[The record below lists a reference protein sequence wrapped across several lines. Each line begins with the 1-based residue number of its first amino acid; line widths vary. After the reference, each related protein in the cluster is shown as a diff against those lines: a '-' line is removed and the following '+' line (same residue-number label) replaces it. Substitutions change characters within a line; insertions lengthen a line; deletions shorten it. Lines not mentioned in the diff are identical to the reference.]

1 MNPDRLPPQTTDR
14 HAPFRRA
21 VHRNRYSVLVA
32 AALASGLATMLDAG
46 CGAREVPVPELPVVG
61 PALPSRASDGV
72 QIPKVRF
79 TDITA
84 KAGIRFQHT
93 NGAFGKK
100 LLPETM
106 GSGVAFIDFD
116 KDGLQDLLL
125 INCCHWPG
133 HEENKPQPTLALYR
147 NKGNGEFEDVT
158 AKAGLA
164 ITMYGMGVTVGDYD
178 NDGWPDVFITGL
190 GGNRLFRNG
199 SDGNGG
205 RRFEDVTATAG
216 VGGPSSWPKPGDGE
230 FLKTR
235 TPISFPSSATFLDY
249 DGDGLLDL
257 FVCNYVTWS
266 PSFDL
271 GQPFQLKGSGR
282 AYGPPNAFEGAQCIL
297 YHNLGNG
304 RFEDVSAK
312 AGIQVFEKEGV
323 GAQARLRSIGKSL
336 GVIVAD
342 VDDDGWPD
350 IIVANDTVRN
360 FFFHNKGDGTF
371 EEIGQASGIAFAEG
385 KARGAMGIDWAQ
397 YRPGRL
403 AVVLANFADEPCTF
417 LCLDE
422 RQRKQML
429 FSDLAMSEGLLGP
442 SRLPLKFGTF
452 FFDYDNDGRLDLL
465 ICNGHLEPEISSVLA
480 GQSYEQPAQLF
491 WNTGGKATFAPVSEK
506 QAGSE
511 LFTPMVG
518 RGSAYGDINNDGF
531 PDVLLTANGGRAR
544 LLRNEGGTG
553 NHWIRLVLE
562 GDGKR
567 SNRSAIG
574 AKVRLEA
581 GGKHQY
587 REVISGRG
595 YLSQSELPV
604 TFGLGK
610 AAKVDRITIQW
621 PGKNGGQDVLTDLAI
636 DKTHQI
642 KQGEANPQTVASK

>member
-1 MNPDRLPPQTTDR
+1 MDRNTVFPHRTDCLVPSQ
-14 HAPFRRA
+14 HF
-21 VHRNRYSVLVA
+21 VL
-32 AALASGLATMLDAG
+32 LATLFAAGLSALLCSG
-46 CGAREVPVPELPVVG
+46 CGSREAPVPEPPVIG
-61 PALPSRASDGV
+61 PALPSRATEGI

-84 KAGIRFQHT
+84 KAGIRFEHT

-106 GSGVAFIDFD
+106 GSGVAFIDYD
-116 KDGLQDLLL
+116 NDGLQDLLF
-125 INCCHWPG
+125 INCCPWPG
-133 HEENKPQPTLALYR
+133 YEDAKHRPTLALYR

-158 AKAGLA
+158 AKAGLT

-178 NDGWPDVFITGL
+178 NDGWPDVFVTGVA
-190 GGNRLFRNG
+190 GNRLFRNV

-205 RRFEDVTATAG
+205 RRFEDVTETAG
-216 VGGPSSWPKPGDGE
+216 VGGQSGWPKPSDGD
-230 FLKTR
+230 FLKVR
-235 TPISFPSSATFLDY
+235 APISFPSSAAFFDY

-266 PSFDL
+266 PGFDL

-282 AYGPPNAFEGAQCIL
+282 AFGPPTAFEGAQCVL
-297 YHNLGNG
+297 YRNLGNG

-312 AGIQVFEKEGV
+312 AGIQVFEKEGF
-323 GAQARLRSIGKSL
+323 GEQARLRSIGKSL
-336 GVIVAD
+336 GVIVCD

-371 EEIGQASGIAFAEG
+371 EEIGQVCGIAYAEG

-397 YRPGRL
+397 YRPGRF
-403 AVVLANFADEPCTF
+403 AVLLANFADEPCTF
-417 LCLDE
+417 LCLDAL
-422 RQRKQML
+422 QRKRML
-429 FSDLAMSEGLLGP
+429 FSDLAMSEGILGP

-465 ICNGHLEPEISSVLA
+465 ICNGHLEPEISSVQA

-491 WNTGGKATFAPVSEK
+491 WNTGGRATYAPVSEK
-506 QAGSE
+506 QAGPD
-511 LFTPMVG
+511 LFVPMVG
-518 RGSAYGDINNDGF
+518 RGSAYGDIDNDGY
-531 PDVLLTANGGRAR
+531 PDVVLTANGGRAR

-553 NHWIRLVLE
+553 NNWIRLVLE

-581 GGKHQY
+581 GGKVLY

-621 PGKNGGQDVLTDLAI
+621 PGKNGGQEVMADLAMNKI
-636 DKTHQI
+636 HHI
-642 KQGEANPQTVASK
+642 KQGEARGQPIVSK